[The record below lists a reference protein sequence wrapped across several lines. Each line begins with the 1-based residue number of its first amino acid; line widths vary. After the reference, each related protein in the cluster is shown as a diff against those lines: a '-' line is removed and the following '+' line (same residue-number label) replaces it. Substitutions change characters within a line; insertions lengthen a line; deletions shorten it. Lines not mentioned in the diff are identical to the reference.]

1 MRACLC
7 GLHDAYGH
15 ELASLLGDGGWARGN
30 RKGEKGQ
37 QGCAVRAM
45 KFSSQR
51 YCTGAH
57 HRCRAVR
64 AGPWPP
70 CEAIPLM
77 ACTVLVVMGG
87 AVLAGAMCAVC
98 GCLSA
103 ACGVLSRMRTR
114 RPARAQQGVRVQ
126 QRERGGHPITAQ
138 SGYSAAGAATSG
150 MIMGRCKI
158 DCKMGAR
165 GKEVHGR

>member
-1 MRACLC
+1 
-7 GLHDAYGH
+7 
-15 ELASLLGDGGWARGN
+15 
-30 RKGEKGQ
+30 
-37 QGCAVRAM
+37 
-45 KFSSQR
+45 
-51 YCTGAH
+51 
-57 HRCRAVR
+57 
-64 AGPWPP
+64 
-70 CEAIPLM
+70 M

-138 SGYSAAGAATSG
+138 SGWRSRSSGERDDNGVLQDRLQDGVHAAKRCTE
-150 MIMGRCKI
+150 GRC
-158 DCKMGAR
+158 
-165 GKEVHGR
+165 